1 MNATSPDDRTARPPT
16 SLAGKVA
23 LVQGASQ
30 GIGRASAVALA
41 AAGATVIVA
50 ARRADACEAVAA
62 GIRAGGG
69 DAVACAV
76 DVTDT
81 DSLQRQFDFIAREFG
96 ALHVAFNNVGKSFGA
111 SPTHETPEER
121 FARSLDV
128 NLTSMFR
135 CMQYEIPLMLDA
147 GGGSIVN
154 MSSIGGTR
162 GFANIQDYCAA
173 KFGVI
178 GLTKAAAIEY
188 AARGIRIN
196 AVAPGLVATE
206 MFEVR
211 RREFAAVIDA
221 RLAEIPMQHAGRM
234 EDVAA
239 TVAWL
244 ASDAAA
250 FVTGAVIP
258 IDGGEC
264 AR

>member
-1 MNATSPDDRTARPPT
+1 MNATTQQAASAGATA
-16 SLAGKVA
+16 SLAGRIA

-30 GIGRASAVALA
+30 GIGRASALSLA

-50 ARRADACEAVAA
+50 ARRADACEAVAEQ
-62 GIRAGGG
+62 IRAGGG
-69 DAVACAV
+69 HAVACAV
-76 DVTDT
+76 DVTDAA
-81 DSLQRQFDFIAREFG
+81 SLQRQFEFIEREFG

-121 FARSLDV
+121 FARSLEV

-135 CMQYEIPLMLDA
+135 CMQREIPLMLAA
-147 GGGSIVN
+147 GGGTIVN

-178 GLTKAAAIEY
+178 GLTKAAALEY

-196 AVAPGLVATE
+196 AIAPGLVATE

-211 RREFAAVIDA
+211 RAEFAAVIDA
-221 RLAEIPMQHAGRM
+221 RLAEIPMKHAGRM